1 VRTIFVLRHAKS
13 DWNDP
18 SLDDFDRPLAPRGL
32 AAAPRIGRFL
42 RDRGFVP
49 ERVLCSTAARARAT
63 WNLVAKE
70 IGTAPAAELSD
81 ALYLA
86 PKQKILAMVR
96 ALPDDCASVLVVG
109 HNPGLHDL
117 VLGLA
122 GAKSNAK
129 LLKRIERGFP
139 TAAFAVLVFDVDR
152 WRNVADYGGRLETFV
167 RPKSLDST
175 PN

>member
-1 VRTIFVLRHAKS
+1 MRTIFVLRHAKS

-18 SLDDFDRPLAPRGL
+18 AIDDFARPLAPRGL
-32 AAAPRIGRFL
+32 TAAPGIGRFL
-42 RDRGFVP
+42 RDRGFAP
-49 ERVLCSTAARARAT
+49 ERVVCSTAVRARAT
-63 WNLVAKE
+63 WDLVAKE
-70 IGTAPAAELSD
+70 MATAPAAEFSD

-86 PKQKILAMVR
+86 PKQKILAMIR
-96 ALPDDCASVLVVG
+96 ALPDTCASVLVVG

-122 GAKSNAK
+122 GAQSNAK

-152 WRNVADYGGRLETFV
+152 WREIADYSGRLETFV
-167 RPKSLDST
+167 RPKSLKGA
-175 PN
+175 PA

>member
-1 VRTIFVLRHAKS
+1 VRIIFVLRHAKS

-18 SLDDFDRPLAPRGL
+18 TLDDFDRPLAPRGR
-32 AAAPRIGRFL
+32 AAAPRVGRFL

-49 ERVLCSTAARARAT
+49 ERILCSTAARARAT
-63 WNLVAKE
+63 WDLVAKE
-70 IGTAPAAELSD
+70 MGTAPAAEFSD

-86 PKQKILAMVR
+86 PKQKILAMIR
-96 ALPDDCASVLVVG
+96 ALPDNCASVLVVG

-122 GAKSNAK
+122 GAQSNPK

-139 TAAFAVLVFDVDR
+139 TAAFAALVFDVDR
-152 WRNVADYGGRLETFV
+152 WRNVSDYSGRLETFV
-167 RPKSLDST
+167 RSKSLEGAPT
-175 PN
+175 